1 MGRGA
6 HWAPARLLSTDVA
19 VMAVGLGSLAMIRG
33 LDYSTGNDAMVR
45 APLPG
50 TEPALVGI
58 EAAFPLWIWGAAI
71 LTGSTTLL
79 GGVLLRRHFP
89 IWLGHV
95 ILCAIY
101 AALCVG
107 LTVGYLDRPWLD
119 GIRSGTGLALPALMH
134 YLLWWRMGA
143 RPSIGKGAD
152 DALAA

>member
-1 MGRGA
+1 MRGA
-6 HWAPARLLSTDVA
+6 ARWAPARLLSADVM

-33 LDYSTGNDAMVR
+33 LDYSTGRDAAAR

-71 LTGSTTLL
+71 LVGATTLL
-79 GGVLLRRHFP
+79 VGVLFRLHFT

-95 ILCAIY
+95 ILCAVY

-107 LTVGYLDRPWLD
+107 LTFGYLDRPWLD

-152 DALAA
+152 DALTA